1 MQFPQQPQLPH
12 TQGMADSAIDAAW
25 AVMPP
30 DMDLE
35 TSRLLPI
42 VVGANPRGEIADRP
56 LANRLVAAM
65 RQWQRHQ
72 GAGAAGD
79 RALIPIVM
87 TDLWYLNDRELLLQP
102 TVAIGDP
109 SSNAASAYFGTR
121 LPRAY
126 VVDGQLQVLADIAFV
141 EPSVAMWGA
150 DARATRTALDWFI
163 SRHLER
169 FLETVQD

>member
-1 MQFPQQPQLPH
+1 
-12 TQGMADSAIDAAW
+12 MADAAIDAAW

-30 DMDLE
+30 DMELE

-42 VVGANPRGEIADRP
+42 VVGAHPRAEIADRP

-65 RQWQRHQ
+65 RQWQRQQ
-72 GAGAAGD
+72 GGAAGE

-102 TVAIGDP
+102 TVAIGEP

-126 VVDGQLQVLADIAFV
+126 VVDGQLQVLADLAFV

-169 FLETVQD
+169 FLEAVQG

>member
-1 MQFPQQPQLPH
+1 MQFPQQPSLPH
-12 TQGMADSAIDAAW
+12 TQGMADAAIDAAW

-35 TSRLLPI
+35 TSRLLPV
-42 VVGANPRGEIADRP
+42 VVGAHPRGEIADRP

-65 RQWQRHQ
+65 RQWQRQQ
-72 GAGAAGD
+72 GGAAGE
-79 RALIPIVM
+79 RALIPVVM

-126 VVDGQLQVLADIAFV
+126 VVDGQLQVLADLAFV

-169 FLETVQD
+169 FLEAVQG